1 MGLSPNETG
10 TVHNIKDE
18 VRIQLVMNIATS
30 TEDIVSQQAK
40 ENRKSKR
47 RKVIK
52 RYVTALSFLAPALI
66 LYFIFMLYP
75 MIDAVRYSFFD
86 WNGASTSM
94 NFVGVDNY
102 TALAKDDIFLKSL
115 GHNLLWVVLSLIMM
129 VIPTLILAVLIGNV
143 KRGRTFFRA
152 GFYLPS
158 VLSLAV
164 IGVLWGKIY
173 DPIMGPINAFLKF
186 IGLEVFAQNWLGEPI
201 FVIPALVLASTW
213 AFYGLYMILYLAGLQ
228 NISRE
233 LYEAADIDG
242 AGPIS
247 KFWHI
252 TIPSLRN
259 TMNLVISMVVIH
271 ALKGFALIWIMTQ
284 GGPFYMSEVVSTF
297 VYKAAFSM
305 NKVSYGTAASV
316 VLGVIIIVF
325 TIGFNI
331 YRDRSEAK

>member
-1 MGLSPNETG
+1 MVAEIMSSS
-10 TVHNIKDE
+10 KDGK
-18 VRIQLVMNIATS
+18 VKQTKRK
-30 TEDIVSQQAK
+30 K
-40 ENRKSKR
+40 ELRKY
-47 RKVIK
+47 I
-52 RYVTALSFLAPALI
+52 TAFTFLAPALL

-75 MIDAVRYSFFD
+75 MIDALRYSFFD
-86 WNGASTSM
+86 WNGASSTM
-94 NFVGVDNY
+94 NFVGLENY
-102 TALAKDDIFLKSL
+102 TMLMKDTIFLKSIV
-115 GHNLLWVVLSLIMM
+115 HNIVWVVLSLILM
-129 VIPTLILAVLIGNV
+129 VIPTLILAVMISNV
-143 KRGRTFFRA
+143 KKGKTFFRA

-164 IGVLWGKIY
+164 IGVLWAKIY
-173 DPIMGPINAFLKF
+173 DPMMGPINAFLRT
-186 IGLEVFAQNWLGEPI
+186 IGLEALAKNWLGEPL

-233 LYEAADIDG
+233 LYEAAEIDG
-242 AGPIS
+242 AGPII

-316 VLGVIIIVF
+316 VLGIIIIAF
-325 TIGFNI
+325 TVGFNI
-331 YRDRSEAK
+331 YRDRSEA